1 MYRNIENIEAD
12 RAKAAMHAPPKV
24 GLRNSVRSNIGYW
37 MRASTT
43 TKATS
48 RTAAPMRKKTISVL
62 PQPSALPRTSAK
74 MSRKR
79 PPEKVTRPSQSLGPA
94 SGSLD
99 SATLVSEM

>member
-1 MYRNIENIEAD
+1 
-12 RAKAAMHAPPKV
+12 MHAPPKV
-24 GLRNSVRSNIGYW
+24 GLRNSVRSNIGYL

-48 RTAAPMRKKTISVL
+48 RTTAPTRNDTISVL

-74 MSRKR
+74 MSRKS
-79 PPEKVTRPSQSLGPA
+79 PPEKVTSPSQSFGPA

-99 SATLVSEM
+99 SATRVSEM